1 MNKFEYK
8 VQGVDYEV
16 EIEEMEGNIAKVSV
30 NGIPFEVEL
39 KQPINPAKAISR
51 PKVAAPAPAPAAAPA
66 ARPAVPAA
74 SAGAGTA
81 VKAPLPGTITTV
93 NVKVGDKVNVERSM
107 VMNGRLDGHIVQGHV
122 DETAKCIAMKD
133 ADGSTYFTFE
143 YELNKEMARK
153 GYFTVDKGSV
163 TVNGVSLTV
172 CDPTDNTFTVAIIP
186 YTRENTNF
194 CDIKVGTVVNIEFDI
209 LGKYIARL
217 KSFE

>member
-8 VQGVDYEV
+8 VQGVDYEI

-51 PKVAAPAPAPAAAPA
+51 PKVAAPAPAPAPAAAPA

-93 NVKVGDKVNVERSM
+93 NVKVGDKVNVGDTVVVLE
-107 VMNGRLDGHIVQGHV
+107 
-122 DETAKCIAMKD
+122 AMKMQ
-133 ADGSTYFTFE
+133 
-143 YELNKEMARK
+143 N
-153 GYFTVDKGSV
+153 
-163 TVNGVSLTV
+163 
-172 CDPTDNTFTVAIIP
+172 
-186 YTRENTNF
+186 
-194 CDIKVGTVVNIEFDI
+194 NIEAECAGTITAI
-209 LGKYIARL
+209 LVNPGDSVMEGASLVTIG
-217 KSFE
+217 